1 MVAGLLDALLNSH
14 FEFKQ
19 ISAFALLGAVLL
31 LLSATAVPALAD
43 RLAQV
48 TITIPPPPGILLSKS
63 LASPPVACVISDT
76 LVYNIRLKNV
86 GSSILTTV
94 WAVDEYPAQCIEYT
108 SAVPAP
114 SSVNATDGKLIW
126 NDLTTF
132 FGDIVPG
139 RTVTV
144 TVEFHVHQCC
154 KITLNKF
161 LSTVIDNNG
170 AARTATATHVVPC
183 VNLCCA
189 DAFPDYAP
197 NGMPDFDQK
206 QDEWSLTTN
215 DMASAAEG
223 RWTHDGP
230 VAAADALWWLD
241 SRFET
246 NTTPPPFISDTYP
259 LVTAYDPEWDDHAPE
274 NVPPFVEELA
284 HYVDTNGLRTAA
296 DGVEGT
302 EVEMLYNGIVDY
314 IVDKGLAPEYAVH
327 LAKSPTYEWVRQQA
341 DCCIDPNCCSA
352 VILLLG
358 FWERQD
364 TGWQRLGGHYV
375 VVDCVGLD
383 EPPLISFSDPFF
395 DRAEHGWPGRVAPI
409 PDHEHPP
416 YVLHNDAAYLS
427 HDRYA
432 AVSVSAPFGVW
443 APQGYVT
450 EYADISNFFGQ
461 NFGEELE
468 PYRAAAYKGGAVLT
482 SVEYAIAVQPAKE
495 CAVTP
500 IPTDIPTATS
510 TPTSTPTATEV
521 VEETPTPTATE
532 VLETP
537 TPTATPTAGPGA
549 YLKYL
554 PLVIK

>member
-1 MVAGLLDALLNSH
+1 MKAMDSRLLKQVLALV
-14 FEFKQ
+14 
-19 ISAFALLGAVLL
+19 LLAAVLL

-43 RLAQV
+43 KLAQA
-48 TITIPPPPGILLSKS
+48 TIPPPPGILLSKS
-63 LASPPVACVISDT
+63 LASPPVACVVSDT
-76 LVYNIRLKNV
+76 LVYNIQLKNV
-86 GSSILTTV
+86 GSTKLTTV
-94 WAVDEYPAQCIEYT
+94 WAVDEYPAQCIEYV
-108 SAVPAP
+108 SAVPVP
-114 SSVNATDGKLIW
+114 SSVNAIDGKLIW

-139 RTVTV
+139 RTITV

-154 KITLNKF
+154 ETTLNKF
-161 LSTVIDNNG
+161 LTTVIDTNG
-170 AARTATATHVVPC
+170 ASRTAAATHVVPC
-183 VNLCCA
+183 VNLCCT
-189 DAFPDYAP
+189 DTFPDYAP

-206 QDEWSLTTN
+206 QDEWSLTVD
-215 DMASAAEG
+215 DMALAMAE

-241 SRFET
+241 SRYET

-259 LVTAYDPEWDDHAPE
+259 LVTAYDPKWDDHAPE
-274 NVPPFVEELA
+274 NVPLFVEELA
-284 HYVDTNGLRTAA
+284 QYVDTNGLRTAA
-296 DGVEGT
+296 DVEGT
-302 EVEMLYNGIVDY
+302 EVEMLYHGIEDY
-314 IVDKGLAPEYAVH
+314 IADQGLAEDYAVH
-327 LAKSPTYEWVRQQA
+327 LEKAPTYQWVRDQA
-341 DCCIDPNCCSA
+341 DCCIDQDCCAA

-395 DRAEHGWPGRVAPI
+395 DRAEQGWPGRVAPV

-432 AVSVSAPFGVW
+432 AVNVSAPIGVW

-450 EYADISNFFGQ
+450 EYADISNFVGQ

-468 PYRAAAYKGGAVLT
+468 PYRAAAYEGGAILT

-500 IPTDIPTATS
+500 IVTRTPTATG
-510 TPTSTPTATEV
+510 TPTATPTPTTTGVVEETATPTATEA
-521 VEETPTPTATE
+521 VEETPTPTAT
-532 VLETP
+532 P
-537 TPTATPTAGPGA
+537 TTGPGA
-549 YLKYL
+549 YLQYL
-554 PLVIK
+554 PLVMK